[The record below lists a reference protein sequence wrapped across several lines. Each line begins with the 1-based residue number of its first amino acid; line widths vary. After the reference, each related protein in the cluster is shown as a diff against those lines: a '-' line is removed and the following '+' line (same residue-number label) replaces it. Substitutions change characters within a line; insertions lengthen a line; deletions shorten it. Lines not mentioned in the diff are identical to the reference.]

1 MEYNLNNNQDYS
13 IIEKKIINKKYEY
26 IIIGTGPAGVVLCNQ
41 ILKHGPAKI
50 LLIDK
55 GNHIKKKYEKVF
67 YKFLPISKES
77 KVSAIGG
84 TSVVWSNITSYFEKF
99 EMQRRWEQDK
109 RNAWPLSYKEL
120 IKNYENL
127 EKKYGFNY
135 SKIKRN
141 KKKFSLQ
148 LREFI
153 ANKKPVN
160 FKKFINK
167 NKIDLVY
174 NCDISYVG
182 EKNNESYIKFLFQKK
197 LLTIF
202 GKKIIVCCGGL
213 ESIKLIQ
220 KSINSKEINKV
231 KNHNNIGKYFMEHP
245 KFNLGYLRFPKI
257 NLINN
262 LQLKSNKK
270 IIRYYGLSLKPFIQ
284 RKFKVLNSYLRFEV
298 TTNNYNDYE
307 NKSYNLLKYLFSKI
321 FNKKNY
327 FYRLRL
333 FCEMK
338 PKYNNTVE
346 YLEKKGKI
354 LVNYKFDKIDINTIK
369 ILINNILE
377 NFSFHPN
384 KEKIFNIKKIN
395 NILQDAS
402 HHLGGLTYLHDKN
415 RTLVNKN
422 LKLINT
428 NNIYICSGAIFPTSG
443 SANPTMTICALAI
456 RLGNYL
462 SKKINL
468 NS

>member
-26 IIIGTGPAGVVLCNQ
+26 IIIGTGPSGVVLCNQ

-67 YKFLPISKES
+67 YKFLPISKVS

-109 RNAWPLSYKEL
+109 RNAWPLSHKEL

-127 EKKYGFNY
+127 QKKYGFNY

-148 LREFI
+148 LRQFI
-153 ANKKPVN
+153 AKKIPVN
-160 FKKFINK
+160 FKRFINK

-174 NCDISYVG
+174 NCEISYVG
-182 EKNNESYIKFLFQKK
+182 ERNKESYVKFLFQKK

-270 IIRYYGLSLKPFIQ
+270 IITYYGLSLKPFIQ

-298 TTNNYNDYE
+298 TRNNYNDYG

-321 FNKKNY
+321 FNKKDY

-338 PKYNNTVE
+338 PKYSNTVK
-346 YLEKKGKI
+346 YSEKNDKI
-354 LVNYKFDKIDINTIK
+354 QVNYKLDKIDINTIK
-369 ILINNILE
+369 ILAKNIFE
-377 NFSFHPN
+377 KFSYYPS
-384 KEKIFNIKKIN
+384 KEKVPDIKKIN
-395 NILQDAS
+395 NILEDSS
-402 HHLGGLTYLHDKN
+402 HHIGGLTYFHNKKK
-415 RTLVNKN
+415 TLVNKN

-428 NNIYICSGAIFPTSG
+428 NNIYICSSAIFPTSG
-443 SANPTMTICALAI
+443 SVNPTLTICALAA
-456 RLGNYL
+456 RLGNYF
-462 SKKINL
+462 SKKLI
-468 NS
+468 